1 MATLR
6 PWHKRKTHL
15 EGDETELITFWE
27 CTAVPGWEAAQG
39 QGLKILISIQ
49 GFQITPHTLCSGL
62 LENTLP
68 DGDAAMGTAKG
79 AL

>member
-1 MATLR
+1 M
-6 PWHKRKTHL
+6 
-15 EGDETELITFWE
+15 
-27 CTAVPGWEAAQG
+27 PGWEAAQG